1 MSKLESGEMTLEHK
15 PFQMTALLDRVCRV
29 IKVQAI
35 EEGIDFNVD
44 NEVLTHSGLI
54 GSPAHI
60 QQILMNLLNNAVKYN
75 RRGGRVW
82 LRCREIADRPDRS
95 WFEFVCED
103 TGIGMSEAYQQHIFE
118 PFSQESDGV
127 KSKYDGTGL
136 GLPITKRMI
145 ELMGGTIDFWSQKNV
160 GTRFTVRFPL
170 EIDIVSC
177 HYDPAIHADET
188 ANLEGLRALL
198 VEDNE
203 MNMEIAEF
211 LLKEQHM
218 LVDRAW
224 NGAQAVELFEQS
236 ETHAYDIV
244 LMDIMMPVYKSWNR
258 TEEVYEA
265 VFDSYSMDLNT
276 FKAQLQARLSEWN
289 DNEEG
294 YTYYIGSDARNY
306 YQATDAAKLKG
317 CESVTIS
324 VTCCDGVQLGQGTTQ
339 YKCKSCGGSLNDHSK
354 KCAMTTSV
362 TENNLD
368 LSDLYKQEQEANAKI
383 TSLQSQMVNLSP
395 IDVHEYCEFANR
407 WLSKE
412 GIGMEDADFI
422 YLYDMLDGQTWY
434 IQNILN
440 RLYANGDL
448 IDKTTIARTVDD
460 VVNEQEESFITY
472 CKSLTD
478 NQLDLLIAIA
488 KEDGVVS
495 ALSQEFLLK
504 YSLPAASSVSL
515 ALKALQKKDFVHEFN
530 GRIVVYDRFF
540 GMWLKRG

>member
-1 MSKLESGEMTLEHK
+1 MRMNETINTMPEYERLRADYEKRLQEVEQNYQKQLIQMADEAKRANMAKTDFLRRMSHDMRTPINAINGYVRIAGAFPDDQVKQQECRNKILTASGYLLEMIKSVLDMSKLESGEMTLEHK

-29 IKVQAI
+29 IKVQAM

-44 NEVLTHSGLI
+44 NEVLTHSCLI

-160 GTRFTVRFPL
+160 GTRFTVRLPL

-177 HYDPAIHADET
+177 HYDRAIHADET
-188 ANLEGLRALL
+188 ANLAGLRALL

-218 LVDRAW
+218 QVDRAW

-244 LMDIMMPVYKSWNR
+244 LMDIMMPVMDGL
-258 TEEVYEA
+258 EA
-265 VFDSYSMDLNT
+265 ARRIRSLKREDAKTVPIFAMSANT
-276 FKAQLQARLSEWN
+276 F
-289 DNEEG
+289 
-294 YTYYIGSDARNY
+294 
-306 YQATDAAKLKG
+306 
-317 CESVTIS
+317 
-324 VTCCDGVQLGQGTTQ
+324 
-339 YKCKSCGGSLNDHSK
+339 
-354 KCAMTTSV
+354 
-362 TENNLD
+362 
-368 LSDLYKQEQEANAKI
+368 
-383 TSLQSQMVNLSP
+383 
-395 IDVHEYCEFANR
+395 ID
-407 WLSKE
+407 
-412 GIGMEDADFI
+412 D
-422 YLYDMLDGQTWY
+422 
-434 IQNILN
+434 
-440 RLYANGDL
+440 
-448 IDKTTIARTVDD
+448 
-460 VVNEQEESFITY
+460 
-472 CKSLTD
+472 
-478 NQLDLLIAIA
+478 IA
-488 KEDGVVS
+488 KSREAGMDEHFTKPLDIEVIRE
-495 ALSQEFLLK
+495 AL
-504 YSLPAASSVSL
+504 
-515 ALKALQKKDFVHEFN
+515 
-530 GRIVVYDRFF
+530 GRYC
-540 GMWLKRG
+540 GRGRVF

>member
-1 MSKLESGEMTLEHK
+1 MNETINTIPEYERLRADYEKRLQEVEQNYQKQLIQMADEAKRANMAKTDFLRRMSHDMRTPINAINGYVRIAGAFPDDQVKQQECRNKILTASGYLLEMIKSV
-15 PFQMTALLDRVCRV
+15 LDRVCRV
-29 IKVQAI
+29 IKVQAM

-44 NEVLTHSGLI
+44 NEVLTHSCLI

-160 GTRFTVRFPL
+160 GTRFTVRLPL

-177 HYDPAIHADET
+177 HYDRAIHADET
-188 ANLEGLRALL
+188 ANLAGLRALL

-218 LVDRAW
+218 QVDRAW

-244 LMDIMMPVYKSWNR
+244 LMDIMMPVMDGL
-258 TEEVYEA
+258 EA
-265 VFDSYSMDLNT
+265 ARRIRSLKREDAKTVPIFAMSANT
-276 FKAQLQARLSEWN
+276 F
-289 DNEEG
+289 
-294 YTYYIGSDARNY
+294 
-306 YQATDAAKLKG
+306 
-317 CESVTIS
+317 
-324 VTCCDGVQLGQGTTQ
+324 
-339 YKCKSCGGSLNDHSK
+339 
-354 KCAMTTSV
+354 
-362 TENNLD
+362 
-368 LSDLYKQEQEANAKI
+368 
-383 TSLQSQMVNLSP
+383 
-395 IDVHEYCEFANR
+395 ID
-407 WLSKE
+407 
-412 GIGMEDADFI
+412 D
-422 YLYDMLDGQTWY
+422 
-434 IQNILN
+434 
-440 RLYANGDL
+440 
-448 IDKTTIARTVDD
+448 
-460 VVNEQEESFITY
+460 
-472 CKSLTD
+472 
-478 NQLDLLIAIA
+478 IA
-488 KEDGVVS
+488 KSREAGMDEHFTKPLDIEVIRE
-495 ALSQEFLLK
+495 AI
-504 YSLPAASSVSL
+504 
-515 ALKALQKKDFVHEFN
+515 
-530 GRIVVYDRFF
+530 GRYC
-540 GMWLKRG
+540 GRGRVF

>member
-1 MSKLESGEMTLEHK
+1 MRMNETINTMPEYERLRADYEKRLQEVEQKYQKQLIQMADEAKRANMAKTDFLRRMSHDMRTPINAINGYVRIAGAFPDDQVKQQECRNKILTASGYLLEMIKSVLDMSKLESGEMTLEHK

-44 NEVLTHSGLI
+44 NEVLTHSGLV

-118 PFSQESDGV
+118 PFSQESDGI
-127 KSKYDGTGL
+127 KTRYDGAGL

-160 GTRFTVRFPL
+160 GTRFTVKLPL

-188 ANLEGLRALL
+188 ANLAGLRALL

-244 LMDIMMPVYKSWNR
+244 LMDIMMPVMDGL
-258 TEEVYEA
+258 EA
-265 VFDSYSMDLNT
+265 ARRIRSLKREDAKTVPIFAMSANT
-276 FKAQLQARLSEWN
+276 FIDDITKSMEAGM
-289 DNEEG
+289 NEHFTKPLDIEEIREA
-294 YTYYIGSDARNY
+294 IGRY
-306 YQATDAAKLKG
+306 
-317 CESVTIS
+317 
-324 VTCCDGVQLGQGTTQ
+324 
-339 YKCKSCGGSLNDHSK
+339 CG
-354 KCAMTTSV
+354 
-362 TENNLD
+362 
-368 LSDLYKQEQEANAKI
+368 
-383 TSLQSQMVNLSP
+383 
-395 IDVHEYCEFANR
+395 
-407 WLSKE
+407 
-412 GIGMEDADFI
+412 
-422 YLYDMLDGQTWY
+422 
-434 IQNILN
+434 
-440 RLYANGDL
+440 
-448 IDKTTIARTVDD
+448 
-460 VVNEQEESFITY
+460 
-472 CKSLTD
+472 
-478 NQLDLLIAIA
+478 
-488 KEDGVVS
+488 
-495 ALSQEFLLK
+495 
-504 YSLPAASSVSL
+504 
-515 ALKALQKKDFVHEFN
+515 
-530 GRIVVYDRFF
+530 
-540 GMWLKRG
+540 RG

>member
-1 MSKLESGEMTLEHK
+1 MRMNETINIMPEYERLRADYEKRLQEVEQNYQKQLIQMADEAKRANMAKTDFLRRMSHDMRTPINAINGYVRIAGAFPDDQVKQQECRNKILTASGYLLEMIKSVLDMSKLESGEMTLEHK

-44 NEVLTHSGLI
+44 NEVLTHSGLV

-118 PFSQESDGV
+118 PFSQESDGI
-127 KSKYDGTGL
+127 KTRYDGAGL

-160 GTRFTVRFPL
+160 GTRFTVKLPL

-188 ANLEGLRALL
+188 ANLAGLRALL

-218 LVDRAW
+218 MVDRAW

-244 LMDIMMPVYKSWNR
+244 LMDIMMPVMDGL
-258 TEEVYEA
+258 EA
-265 VFDSYSMDLNT
+265 ARRIRSLKREDAKTVPIFAMSANT
-276 FKAQLQARLSEWN
+276 FIDDITKSMEAGM
-289 DNEEG
+289 NEHFTKPLDIEEIREA
-294 YTYYIGSDARNY
+294 IGRY
-306 YQATDAAKLKG
+306 
-317 CESVTIS
+317 
-324 VTCCDGVQLGQGTTQ
+324 
-339 YKCKSCGGSLNDHSK
+339 CG
-354 KCAMTTSV
+354 
-362 TENNLD
+362 
-368 LSDLYKQEQEANAKI
+368 
-383 TSLQSQMVNLSP
+383 
-395 IDVHEYCEFANR
+395 
-407 WLSKE
+407 
-412 GIGMEDADFI
+412 
-422 YLYDMLDGQTWY
+422 
-434 IQNILN
+434 
-440 RLYANGDL
+440 
-448 IDKTTIARTVDD
+448 
-460 VVNEQEESFITY
+460 
-472 CKSLTD
+472 
-478 NQLDLLIAIA
+478 
-488 KEDGVVS
+488 
-495 ALSQEFLLK
+495 
-504 YSLPAASSVSL
+504 
-515 ALKALQKKDFVHEFN
+515 
-530 GRIVVYDRFF
+530 
-540 GMWLKRG
+540 RG

>member
-1 MSKLESGEMTLEHK
+1 MRMNETINTMPEYERLRADYEKRLQEVEQNYQKQLIQMADEAKRANMAKTDFLRRMSHDMRTPINAINGYVRIAGAFPDDQVKQQECRNKILTASGYLLEMIKSVLDMSKLESGEMTLEHK

-127 KSKYDGTGL
+127 KSKYDGAGL

-160 GTRFTVRFPL
+160 GTRFTVKLPL

-188 ANLEGLRALL
+188 ANLAGLRALL

-244 LMDIMMPVYKSWNR
+244 LMDIMMPVMDGL
-258 TEEVYEA
+258 EA
-265 VFDSYSMDLNT
+265 ARRIRSLKREDAKTVPIFAMSANT
-276 FKAQLQARLSEWN
+276 F
-289 DNEEG
+289 
-294 YTYYIGSDARNY
+294 
-306 YQATDAAKLKG
+306 
-317 CESVTIS
+317 
-324 VTCCDGVQLGQGTTQ
+324 
-339 YKCKSCGGSLNDHSK
+339 
-354 KCAMTTSV
+354 
-362 TENNLD
+362 
-368 LSDLYKQEQEANAKI
+368 
-383 TSLQSQMVNLSP
+383 
-395 IDVHEYCEFANR
+395 ID
-407 WLSKE
+407 
-412 GIGMEDADFI
+412 D
-422 YLYDMLDGQTWY
+422 
-434 IQNILN
+434 
-440 RLYANGDL
+440 
-448 IDKTTIARTVDD
+448 
-460 VVNEQEESFITY
+460 
-472 CKSLTD
+472 
-478 NQLDLLIAIA
+478 IA
-488 KEDGVVS
+488 KSREAGMDEHFTKPLDIEVIRE
-495 ALSQEFLLK
+495 AI
-504 YSLPAASSVSL
+504 
-515 ALKALQKKDFVHEFN
+515 
-530 GRIVVYDRFF
+530 GRYC
-540 GMWLKRG
+540 GRG

>member
-1 MSKLESGEMTLEHK
+1 MRMNETINTMPEYERLRADYEKRLQEVEQNYQKQLIQMADEAKRANMAKTDFLRRMSHDMRTPINAINGYVRIAGAFPDDQVKQQECRNKILTASGYLLEMIKSVLDMSKLESGEMTLEHK

-29 IKVQAI
+29 IKVQAM

-44 NEVLTHSGLI
+44 NEVLTHSCLI

-127 KSKYDGTGL
+127 KTRYDGAGL

-160 GTRFTVRFPL
+160 GTRFTVRLSL

-188 ANLEGLRALL
+188 ANLAGLRALL

-218 LVDRAW
+218 QVDRAW

-244 LMDIMMPVYKSWNR
+244 LMDIMMPVMDGL
-258 TEEVYEA
+258 EA
-265 VFDSYSMDLNT
+265 
-276 FKAQLQARLSEWN
+276 ARRIRS
-289 DNEEG
+289 
-294 YTYYIGSDARNY
+294 
-306 YQATDAAKLKG
+306 LK
-317 CESVTIS
+317 
-324 VTCCDGVQLGQGTTQ
+324 
-339 YKCKSCGGSLNDHSK
+339 
-354 KCAMTTSV
+354 
-362 TENNLD
+362 
-368 LSDLYKQEQEANAKI
+368 
-383 TSLQSQMVNLSP
+383 
-395 IDVHEYCEFANR
+395 R
-407 WLSKE
+407 
-412 GIGMEDADFI
+412 EDAKTVPIFAMSASTFI
-422 YLYDMLDGQTWY
+422 DDITKSMEAGMNEHFTKPLD
-434 IQNILN
+434 I
-440 RLYANGDL
+440 
-448 IDKTTIARTVDD
+448 
-460 VVNEQEESFITY
+460 EEIREAIGRY
-472 CKSLTD
+472 C
-478 NQLDLLIAIA
+478 
-488 KEDGVVS
+488 
-495 ALSQEFLLK
+495 
-504 YSLPAASSVSL
+504 
-515 ALKALQKKDFVHEFN
+515 
-530 GRIVVYDRFF
+530 GR
-540 GMWLKRG
+540 G